1 MRLKEAKNS
10 IDTTNLNILPIR
22 YYDDTADAFVLEDG
36 SYYDL
41 LEKTAEDI
49 DNMLADDCQYQMMK
63 FAKFLKL
70 AKDDFTVIS
79 LNYQTDLLPQKKAF
93 LRLLENSNGN
103 TRTEWLKR
111 SLHELELAESCTKK
125 KEYYFAY
132 HAKDIE
138 DLSEKR
144 KSVNVLNDGIRH
156 IDKSKKI
163 KIVYQLC
170 NMNSQVPMEVI

>member
-1 MRLKEAKNS
+1 MKDSN
-10 IDTTNLNILPIR
+10 IDSTNLNILPIR
-22 YYDDTADAFVLEDG
+22 SYDDKANAFVLNDG
-36 SYYDL
+36 SYYDI

-63 FAKFLKL
+63 LAKFLKL
-70 AKDDFTVIS
+70 AKDDFTIIS

-125 KEYYFAY
+125 KEYYFVY
-132 HAKDIE
+132 HAKTLE
-138 DLSEKR
+138 ELAEKR
-144 KSVNVLNDGIRH
+144 KTFNILTDGIRH
-156 IDKSKKI
+156 IDKDKKI